1 MPVLNTVI
9 TLNANEVYAALSNMI
24 ISQEV
29 FADNIADG
37 YKSLVDRARVDGG
50 LYGDTKLFISTDV
63 LKSYQWT
70 GDNEAANL
78 LAVHRA
84 PDPATQK
91 ITLDIF
97 RQIPITVDYYL
108 TKRAWM
114 GEGSFSSF
122 TSVLLGWLK
131 ETKSVYDQTLYN
143 VFIGTNVA
151 ADPSGLQNVS
161 VNTNDDLVPSYDA
174 STATTAEQEAM
185 NRLNAQAIAVAIADL
200 FIQLRKPSRGYND
213 LEFMR
218 AYRRSDLEIVWN
230 AHYVNS
236 ILKLDLPSIFH
247 SEEVAKDLFKEE
259 NILPPEYFGT
269 LAASGGT
276 ADGSTHRATGEYDF
290 TVGGVTTH
298 VFAGELIPAGA
309 TYNKEQC
316 YVADSQ
322 IVCKIMHRRSVPLMS
337 AFEVGTSFFNAKSLT
352 ENHYLT
358 WGHNTLE
365 HLANYPFIKVE
376 VSQSF

>member
-1 MPVLNTVI
+1 MPVLSTVI
-9 TLNANEVYAALSNMI
+9 TLNANEVYAAMSNMI

-37 YKSLVDRARVDGG
+37 FSSLVDRARVDGG
-50 LYGDTKLFISTDV
+50 LYGDTKLFVSTDI
-63 LKSYQWT
+63 LQSYQWT

-78 LAVHRA
+78 LNVYRA
-84 PDPATQK
+84 PDPITQK
-91 ITLDIF
+91 IELNIF

-114 GEGSFSSF
+114 GEGVFSAF
-122 TSVLLGWLK
+122 TSVLLGWLR
-131 ETKSVYDQTLYN
+131 ETKRVYDQTLYN

-151 ADPSGLQNVS
+151 ADPSGKQSLS
-161 VNTNDDLVPSYDA
+161 VNTNDDLVASYDA
-174 STATTAEQEAM
+174 STATTAEQESM
-185 NRLNAQAIAVAIADL
+185 NRLNAQAIAVSIADL
-200 FIQLRKPSRGYND
+200 FIQLKKPSRDYND

-218 AYRRSDLEIVWN
+218 SYNRSDIEIVWN
-230 AHYVNS
+230 SHYVNS
-236 ILKLDLPSIFH
+236 ILKVDLPSIFH
-247 SEEVAKDLFKEE
+247 SEEVIKDLFKEE
-259 NILPPEYFGT
+259 NILPPEYFGD

-276 ADGSTHRATGEYDF
+276 ADGSTHRATREMDF
-290 TVGGVTTH
+290 TVGGTTYH

-309 TYNKEQC
+309 TYNKEDC
-316 YVADSQ
+316 YVADAA

-365 HLANYPFIKVE
+365 HLAQYPYITVE

>member
-1 MPVLNTVI
+1 MPIYNTVI

-37 YKSLVDRARVDGG
+37 YESLVDRARVDGG
-50 LYGDTKLFISTDV
+50 LHGDTKLFISTDI
-63 LKSYQWT
+63 LRSYQWT

-78 LAVHRA
+78 LNIHRA
-84 PDPATQK
+84 PDPVTQG
-91 ITLDIF
+91 IVLNVF

-108 TKRAWM
+108 SKRAWID
-114 GEGSFSSF
+114 EFAFSSF
-122 TSVLLGWLK
+122 TSVLLGWLR
-131 ETKSVYDQTLYN
+131 ETKRVYDQTLYN
-143 VFIGTNVA
+143 TFIGTHKATN
-151 ADPSGLQNVS
+151 PSGKQTLQIDI
-161 VNTNDDLVPSYDA
+161 NDDLVASYDA

-185 NRLNAQAIAVAIADL
+185 NRLNAQNIATKIADL
-200 FIQLRKPSRGYND
+200 FIQLRKPSRDYND

-218 AYRRSDLEIVWN
+218 SYKRSDLVVVWN
-230 AHYVNS
+230 SKWVNE
-236 ILKLDLPSIFH
+236 IMKLDLPSIFH
-247 SEEVAKDLFKEE
+247 SEEVVKDLFKEE
-259 NILPPEYFGT
+259 NILPPEYFGN
-269 LAASGGT
+269 LAISGGT
-276 ADGSTHRATGEYDF
+276 ADGSTHRSTGEYDF

-316 YVADSQ
+316 YIADALN
-322 IVCKIMHRRSVPLMS
+322 ICKIMHRRSVPLMS

-365 HLANYPFIKVE
+365 HLANYPFITVAS
-376 VSQSF
+376 SQ